1 MIGPWWEVAI
11 VIAAGIAAGTINAIV
26 GSGTLVTFPVLI
38 TLGYP
43 PVVATMSNAIGLVPG
58 GLSGTW
64 GYRRE
69 LAGQRKTILR
79 LLPASALGA
88 VTGAVLLFALPER
101 SFEVVVPV
109 LIVGALALVVLQPRL
124 QRYVKARR
132 ESASVATGAHVG
144 PVLIA
149 AVGLAGVY
157 GGYFAAAQG
166 VLLMGILG
174 VLLAQDLQ
182 MSNGLKNLLVGVVNL
197 VAATIYT
204 IAAHDRIAWAMVA
217 CIAIGSL
224 IGGWL
229 GARIGRRL
237 SPILLRGAIVAL
249 GIVAL
254 WRILAA

>member
-1 MIGPWWEVAI
+1 MISPWLEVVI
-11 VIAAGIAAGTINAIV
+11 VIAAGAAAGTINAIV

-43 PVVATMSNAIGLVPG
+43 PVVATMSNAVGLVPG

-69 LAGQRKTILR
+69 LAGQRRTILK

-88 VTGAVLLFALPER
+88 VTGAVLLFSLPER

-109 LIVGALALVVLQPRL
+109 LIIGALCLVMVQPRL
-124 QRYVKARR
+124 QRLVKARR
-132 ESASVATGAHVG
+132 ESLSDESSDGHVG
-144 PVLIA
+144 PILIA

-174 VLLAQDLQ
+174 VMLAQDLQ

-204 IAAHDRIAWAMVA
+204 VAAHDRIAWAMVG
-217 CIAIGSL
+217 CIAIGAV

-237 SPILLRGAIVAL
+237 SPTLLRGAIVVL
-249 GIVAL
+249 GVTAL
-254 WRILAA
+254 WRILA